1 MPGLVELVELAEE
14 VVEYLRAQRVETS
27 HQPILLILDGNLEI
41 GAHVGA
47 ISFICLFKAFD

>member
-27 HQPILLILDGNLEI
+27 HQPMLLILDGNLEI
-41 GAHVGA
+41 VRAQHVLSYHL
-47 ISFICLFKAFD
+47 I